1 MPKPC
6 EDMWRYVKAIQT
18 LHLYRLWLWRLWMND
33 RWWIPCC
40 TSPGTRTVARVRVI
54 GVENTSITR
63 PANARN
69 SNNARNTSSI
79 FVNCEPGLTVSRASS
94 NASTNLTKT
103 ESIYVHGKLWR
114 LDRPLNLHWSS
125 CHDMYWLYFGFWS
138 FAWFPHVVPSNL
150 AHSSWFRF
158 QATCQSPPVRQRT
171 IERSFNRDK
180 KLTKRKLKETD
191 PVPCSIS
198 NPIRWILHFHH
209 TKAQQLWS
217 LVL

>member
-1 MPKPC
+1 
-6 EDMWRYVKAIQT
+6 MWRYVKIIEDIWKLSKLSACTDYGYGGYGWMTDDEFHVVPRLELEQLHASGSSGSKTQASPDLQT
-18 LHLYRLWLWRLWMND
+18 
-33 RWWIPCC
+33 
-40 TSPGTRTVARVRVI
+40 PGTPTTQGTHRQLWARPHSLK
-54 GVENTSITR
+54 GFFQCFHKPT
-63 PANARN
+63 
-69 SNNARNTSSI
+69 
-79 FVNCEPGLTVSRASS
+79 
-94 NASTNLTKT
+94 TKT

-114 LDRPLNLHWSS
+114 LDRPLKLHWSS

-180 KLTKRKLKETD
+180 KLTKRKLKKTD